1 MSVSQSI
8 ELNGTFAHLIE
19 QTLKLSE
26 RSPFDGSCC
35 GGYTGGDDTKSCS
48 SDSEPTPSPR
58 YRVVMLGDSATG
70 KTALVNQ
77 FMTSEYMHTYDA
89 SLDDE
94 FGEKTVSILLD
105 GEESEMIF
113 IDHPASEMSVENSL
127 STYEPHACIIVYSI
141 VQKSSFRCAEEILN
155 YLWRE
160 NVTKDKAVIV
170 VGNKADLA
178 RSRAISTTEGKQ
190 LAASRDVKF
199 IETSS
204 GIQHNVDELLV
215 GILKQIRLKETRE
228 KKQSSSKMKNSRT
241 HSSLHMAKEIL
252 QKICF
257 SQLDISKSKSCE
269 NLHVL

>member
-1 MSVSQSI
+1 
-8 ELNGTFAHLIE
+8 
-19 QTLKLSE
+19 
-26 RSPFDGSCC
+26 
-35 GGYTGGDDTKSCS
+35 
-48 SDSEPTPSPR
+48 
-58 YRVVMLGDSATG
+58 
-70 KTALVNQ
+70 
-77 FMTSEYMHTYDA
+77 MTSEYMHTYDA

-113 IDHPASEMSVENSL
+113 IDHPSSEMSVSTEPQNAIFIKLFSTIPTQQVENSL

-178 RSRAISTTEGKQ
+178 RSRAISTAGKSWEGYYDKFRHRLIQLCFTEGKQ

-199 IETSS
+199 IECSS

-215 GILKQIRLKETRE
+215 GILKQV
-228 KKQSSSKMKNSRT
+228 NPV
-241 HSSLHMAKEIL
+241 
-252 QKICF
+252 
-257 SQLDISKSKSCE
+257 LDLLFIKG
-269 NLHVL
+269 NLDSFFDKDTIEGDP